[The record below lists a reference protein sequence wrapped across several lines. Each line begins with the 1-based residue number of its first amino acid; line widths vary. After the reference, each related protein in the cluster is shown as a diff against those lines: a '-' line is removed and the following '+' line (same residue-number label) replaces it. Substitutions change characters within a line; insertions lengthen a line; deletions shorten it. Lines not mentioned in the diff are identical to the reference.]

1 MERGQYRTPQQTH
14 SGQPPR
20 QPQRRPSQ
28 PTHPMN
34 RRRRKNRSKKPWIV
48 GGAVLLT
55 ILIVVIVCIGVGGNK
70 KSTRISSQDAAAYLP
85 GTVWADNYGGIMLF
99 GDNGEYAQYLAPMP
113 DIEQDGFVIISTWS
127 IDGDMLTLSDVE
139 SNFVLEEDMLYWG
152 KSENKRLK

>member
-1 MERGQYRTPQQTH
+1 M
-14 SGQPPR
+14 
-20 QPQRRPSQ
+20 
-28 PTHPMN
+28 
-34 RRRRKNRSKKPWIV
+34 
-48 GGAVLLT
+48 LT

>member
-14 SGQPPR
+14 SGQPQR

-34 RRRRKNRSKKPWIV
+34 RKRRKNRSKKPWIV